1 MSNLL
6 DKSIKAVLCFTVF
19 LVPLFFLPATI
30 WPVALSK
37 QMLLAFLALFCLVLW
52 IIKIIATGKMRLV
65 WSKTHTMVSVFLLV
79 CIASMFFSGTARN
92 SFWGMNLET
101 DSCLNILVFGLI
113 FFLASNVLE
122 DRKDGI
128 KVFYSLLASAGVLA
142 LFSIIQI
149 VLQKPIFPW
158 DFTNSVIF
166 NPMGAT
172 RALGLLFGACF
183 SAILA
188 LLVSDKQAAK
198 SKKTLLISLALL
210 FFIPIFFINHWVAW
224 LCICICLTVLMA
236 EMSKT
241 IGETFDSDQV
251 KRFAPFL
258 FLLVFSLVFVLIKP
272 SLAGLFALP
281 PEVTPTYGASIDIAV
296 KTLKESFKN
305 LLIGSGPAT
314 WGNQF
319 ALYRPI
325 GMNLTD
331 FWQASFN
338 QGPAVFS
345 TFLATTGILGAGL
358 LLSIIGL
365 FLYQGI
371 KQVYVSRTDVD
382 KQELCLFVPGLFLL
396 LAWFFYPLNF
406 TLGFLAFLMLGL
418 FVPANVKKFSFSKS
432 PQLAFFTMMLGVIL
446 IVGSIVGVYKI
457 GQGYRAALIYAQ
469 GLKLVYAEEPNIDE
483 AIIKV
488 NQAGTLDQKD
498 IYFRSLSEL
507 FLAKLN
513 SILNDEGITQEEK
526 QGLFQQLVSN
536 IEMSANA
543 GAELNPK
550 NYQTWLHLAGIYE
563 GLAMYGTENALEI
576 AVSTYEKTRELSP
589 QSPEIPLSL
598 GRVYRTEAE
607 RNSMQLEEL
616 EKSEQQDAQQINALK
631 QAIAQN
637 LDLAQEN
644 LEKAL
649 ELKINL
655 TPAYYLL
662 GETYELRGDKENA
675 LLHYGIVLEL
685 EPENEMIKEKINALT
700 AE

>member
-37 QMLLAFLALFCLVLW
+37 QMLLAFLALLCLVLW
-52 IIKIIATGKMRLV
+52 IIKIIATGKMRLN
-65 WSKTHTMVSVFLLV
+65 WSKTHTMVSVFLMV

-101 DSCLNILVFGLI
+101 DSCLNMLAFGLI

-122 DRKDGI
+122 DKEDKI
-128 KVFYSLLASAGVLA
+128 KVFYSLLVSAGVLA
-142 LFSIIQI
+142 VFFIFQI
-149 VLQKPIFPW
+149 ALQKPIFPW
-158 DFTNSVIF
+158 DFTQSIIF
-166 NPMGAT
+166 NPMGTA

-188 LLVSDKQAAK
+188 LFISNKEMAK
-198 SKKTLLISLALL
+198 TKKALLIGLALL
-210 FFIPIFFINHWVAW
+210 FFVPIFFINHWITW
-224 LCICICLTVLMA
+224 LCICICVTVLMA

-241 IGETFDSDQV
+241 IGATFDSKQV
-251 KRFAPFL
+251 KKFAPFL

-272 SLAGLFALP
+272 SLAKLFALP
-281 PEVTPTYGASIDIAV
+281 PEIAPTYKISIDIAV
-296 KTLKESFKN
+296 KTLKESVKN

-314 WGNQF
+314 WSNQF

-331 FWQASFN
+331 FWQVSFN
-338 QGPAVFS
+338 QGSAVFP

-371 KQVYVSRTDVD
+371 KQVYVYRTEMD
-382 KQELCLFVPGLFLL
+382 KQELCLFVTGLFLL

-406 TLGFLAFLMLGL
+406 TLGFLAFLLLGL
-418 FVPANVKKFSFSKS
+418 FIPINSKKFSFSKS
-432 PQLAFFTMMLGVIL
+432 PQLAFFTMMLSVIL
-446 IVGSIVGVYKI
+446 IVGSIFGVYKI
-457 GQGYRAALIYAQ
+457 GQGYRAALIYEQ
-469 GLKLVYAEEPNIDE
+469 GLKLTFVEEPNIDE
-483 AIIKV
+483 AIVKI
-488 NQAGTLDQKD
+488 NQAGTLDKKD
-498 IYFRSLSEL
+498 VYFRALSEL

-513 SILNDEGITQEEK
+513 SILNDQGITQEEK

-543 GAELNPK
+543 GVELNPK
-550 NYQTWLHLAGIYE
+550 NYQNWLHLANIYE
-563 GLAMYGTENALEI
+563 SLAMFGTENAFEI
-576 AVSTYEKTRELSP
+576 SVSTYEKTRKLNP
-589 QSPEIPLSL
+589 RSPEIPLSL
-598 GRVYRTEAE
+598 GRVYKSEAGRNNMQLKTLEESGQQEAE
-607 RNSMQLEEL
+607 
-616 EKSEQQDAQQINALK
+616 QIDALK

-637 LDLAQEN
+637 LDLSQEN

-662 GETYELRGDKENA
+662 GETYELRDDKEKA
-675 LLHYGIVLEL
+675 LENYEIALEL
-685 EPENEMIKEKINALT
+685 EPGNEMIEEKINALT
-700 AE
+700 E